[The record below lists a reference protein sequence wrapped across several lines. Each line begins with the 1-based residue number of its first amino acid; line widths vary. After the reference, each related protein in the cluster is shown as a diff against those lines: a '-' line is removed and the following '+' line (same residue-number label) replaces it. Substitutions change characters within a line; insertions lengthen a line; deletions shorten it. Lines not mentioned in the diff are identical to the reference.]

1 MVTAIPT
8 SSNFARR
15 MLAITHLTLSMS
27 LPAKPVVAGKQFH
40 RATDL
45 LSSEPSASA
54 VDVVNVLGRW
64 STYAQA
70 HRLPLRAQRR
80 ESSQWQRDLVADT
93 PGARA
98 LPGASWRAAARQ
110 PRALSNSL
118 IDAEHM

>member
-1 MVTAIPT
+1 MFAVAHVT
-8 SSNFARR
+8 
-15 MLAITHLTLSMS
+15 TLSLS

-80 ESSQWQRDLVADT
+80 ESSQWQRNLVADM

-98 LPGASWRAAARQ
+98 LPGVSWRAAARQ
-110 PRALSNSL
+110 PRVLPNSL
-118 IDAEHM
+118 IGAERK